1 MIELS
6 EKQLKELANK
16 KPKVFLGG
24 TCNDST
30 WRDELI
36 KLLSIDYFN
45 PVVPDWNEEAY
56 KKELE
61 ARENSEFC
69 LYVLTPKMTGVY
81 SIAEVVDD
89 SNKRPEKTVFCFLE
103 KDEDLEFD
111 KHQIKS
117 LVATGKL
124 VKNNGGTVLS
134 SLEEVAEFLNKA
146 KK

>member
-1 MIELS
+1 MS
-6 EKQLKELANK
+6 EIKNTKAT
-16 KPKVFLGG
+16 VFLGG

-30 WRDELI
+30 WREELI
-36 KLLSIDYFN
+36 PQLTINYFN

-56 KKELE
+56 KRELE

-103 KDEDLEFD
+103 KDGDLEFD
-111 KHQIKS
+111 KHQLKS
-117 LVATGKL
+117 LVNTGKM
-124 VKNNGGTVLS
+124 VKANGATVLG
-134 SLEEVAEFLNKA
+134 SLTEVAEFLNKET
-146 KK
+146 K